1 MLLTSILIAYVIPTL
16 FVLYCALHMRSKE
29 LAITAFFPV
38 WNLRLTI
45 EWIWVFVETC
55 HKAKKGE

>member
-1 MLLTSILIAYVIPTL
+1 MLTLSILIAYVIPTL

-45 EWIWVFVETC
+45 EWWWVYIETVY
-55 HKAKKGE
+55 KAKKGE